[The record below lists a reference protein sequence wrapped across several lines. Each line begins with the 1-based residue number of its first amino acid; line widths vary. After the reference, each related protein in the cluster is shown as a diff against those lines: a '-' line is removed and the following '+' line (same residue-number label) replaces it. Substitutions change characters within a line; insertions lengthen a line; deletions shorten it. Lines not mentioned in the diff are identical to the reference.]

1 MIQHKLTKRSLEIE
15 KHEKHFQVM
24 NV

>member
-1 MIQHKLTKRSLEIE
+1 MIRHKLTKRSLEIE